1 MTAGLSRLK
10 GLIRWSAASTK
21 TIATKS
27 PGGAITHYL
36 AWGAGSNGITF
47 VNVVPEG
54 ARISALVDVSPH
66 KQERF
71 APGTGT
77 AVVGPESLRGR
88 PVRSIIVMTALSR
101 RSCPGGTQ
109 ARSRARYH
117 RCLSR
122 RPRLCG

>member
-1 MTAGLSRLK
+1 MVRRFDQNYRDK
-10 GLIRWSAASTK
+10 V
-21 TIATKS
+21 
-27 PGGAITHYL
+27 
-36 AWGAGSNGITF
+36 AWWRDYPLPCLGCGIKQYHF

-54 ARISALVDVSPH
+54 ARISALVDVNPH

-101 RSCPGGTQ
+101 RSCPGAHKLGL
-109 ARSRARYH
+109 APDIIVA
-117 RCLSR
+117 
-122 RPRLCG
+122 